1 MDISVP
7 PKYRFSSSAFQ
18 STIKV
23 ELTCIWHLSAGK
35 GSRSTFPVY
44 LFLLTNFPCCP
55 CDNHNGCAKFGY
67 KQNMK
72 VFKF

>member
-1 MDISVP
+1 
-7 PKYRFSSSAFQ
+7 
-18 STIKV
+18 
-23 ELTCIWHLSAGK
+23 LSAGK
-35 GSRSTFPVY
+35 GPRRTFPVY